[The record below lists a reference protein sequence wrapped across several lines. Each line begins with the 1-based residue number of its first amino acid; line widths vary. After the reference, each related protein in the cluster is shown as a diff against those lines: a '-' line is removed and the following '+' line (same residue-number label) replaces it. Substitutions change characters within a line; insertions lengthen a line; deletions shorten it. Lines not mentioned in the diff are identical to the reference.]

1 MLINYLRTA
10 FRRLW
15 KNKGFFALN
24 FVGLYVSVSASLL
37 IALLIMY
44 EGSFDRGGSARTGA
58 GGGMASAVEGRAGLA
73 ARGTTMSADAPP
85 AGLQVYRVVD
95 QSKGSQGGS
104 YNAVTPY
111 PLATAMR
118 VAMPDQPYISQIHWE
133 RETAVLVGTTVLKEK
148 NVVFADSVFPRLF
161 PIQLK
166 EGSLSRTL
174 ANKGL
179 VALTLST
186 AEKYFGHTDAVGKRI
201 RISNTLELEVA
212 AVVADPPAN
221 THLPYHM
228 LVGYPSL
235 TGDFIGGM
243 PLNQWSLNANGYTY
257 IGFAGGAGNAI
268 ALGTGGYS
276 EKGSKDATGGGVL
289 VRTERTLA
297 DLIKKNIKSVD
308 PMSDDHYYLQPLR
321 TIHYDMN
328 YALSNPAYTINSSY
342 LTLIGAIGLFLIL
355 AACINYTN
363 LSTALALKKG
373 KEVGVRKTL
382 GATRGQLMRQM
393 LGETFV
399 LTAIVIS
406 AAALTAGLFLPLL
419 NTLLDKSVPTH
430 WLGLTS
436 VAFLLILWAL
446 VSLLSGTY
454 PALVLS
460 RFRPVAALKSMSA
473 TPKASVLLLRR
484 GLVVF
489 QFVTAQVLIICAL
502 IVSKQMVFVRN
513 TPLGFNKDLLV
524 TVGLP
529 DNKPEKIR
537 AFRARLQ
544 SIPGIVRF
552 SFDLGAPVSDNMV
565 GTSFGRR
572 EDFSQHQE
580 AVAVKAVDKNYM
592 DVYGLKLVAGRW
604 LTEADEQ
611 ESATKGPDSTKHY
624 AFVVNETAVKALGYK
639 SPEEAIGK
647 QVRFA
652 INQITA
658 PIVGVV
664 KDYHIANMHKAV
676 VPVIML
682 AFPYFEFNSSIRLA
696 GTYNPGTMAAIQKA
710 FTDVYPDQLYEA
722 KFLDATV
729 AAQYQEEERTQ
740 NLFNLFT
747 GLSIAINILGL
758 VGLLAF
764 MIEQRTKEVGIR
776 KVLGAGIADIS
787 FLLSKDFLKL
797 IGVAFLVAAPVA
809 GLLMDKWLQDFAYR
823 TPMSWWVFAGALL
836 ATVIVTCVAI
846 SFQTIRAAV
855 INPVKSLRSE

>member
-24 FVGLYVSVSASLL
+24 FVGLYISVSACLL

-44 EGSFDRGGSARTGA
+44 EGSFDKGSGN
-58 GGGMASAVEGRAGLA
+58 
-73 ARGTTMSADAPP
+73 

-95 QSKGSQGGS
+95 HSKGSRDAG

-118 VAMPDQPYISQIHWE
+118 VAMPDQPYISQIDWE
-133 RETAVLVGTTVLKEK
+133 REAAVLVGTTVLKEK
-148 NVVFADSVFPRLF
+148 NVVFADSVFPKLF
-161 PIQLK
+161 ATLVK

-179 VALTLST
+179 VALTQST

-201 RISNTLELEVA
+201 RVGNMLELEVA
-212 AVVADPPAN
+212 AVIADPPAN

-235 TGDFIGGM
+235 TGDFIGGL

-257 IGFAGGAGNAI
+257 IGFPMGPNA
-268 ALGTGGYS
+268 
-276 EKGSKDATGGGVL
+276 GGGVL

-297 DLIKKNIKSVD
+297 DLIQKNIKTVD
-308 PMSDDHYYLQPLR
+308 PASDNHYSLQPLR
-321 TIHYDMN
+321 AIHYDMN

-382 GATRGQLMRQM
+382 GATRGQLMRQL

-430 WLGLTS
+430 WVGLTS
-436 VAFLLILWAL
+436 VALLLVLWAL
-446 VSLLSGTY
+446 VSLLSGIY

-489 QFVTAQVLIICAL
+489 QFVTAQVLIICAI
-502 IVSKQMVFVRN
+502 IVSKQMTFVRN

-524 TVGLP
+524 TVFLP
-529 DNKPEKIR
+529 DNKPENIR
-537 AFRARLQ
+537 AFRSRLQ
-544 SIPGIVRF
+544 SIPGIARL
-552 SFDLGAPVSDNMV
+552 SFDLGAPISDNNV
-565 GTSFGRR
+565 GTSFGLR
-572 EDFSQHQE
+572 ETFSQHQE
-580 AVAVKAVDKNYM
+580 SVSVKAVDRNYL
-592 DVYGLKLVAGRW
+592 DVYGLKLLAGRW
-604 LTEADEQ
+604 VTEADEQ
-611 ESATKGPDSTKHY
+611 EAARSVPDSTKHY
-624 AFVVNETAVKALGYK
+624 AFVVNETAVKTLGIR

-664 KDYHIANMHKAV
+664 KDYHVANMHKAV

-682 AFPYFEFNSSIRLA
+682 AFPYFEFNTSIRLA

-710 FTDVYPDQLYEA
+710 FTTVYPDQLYEA
-722 KFLDATV
+722 QFLDATV

-740 NLFNLFT
+740 SLFNLFT

-776 KVLGAGIADIS
+776 KVLGAGITDIS

-823 TPMSWWVFAGALL
+823 TPMSWWVFGGALL

-846 SFQTIRAAV
+846 SFQTIRAAI
-855 INPVKSLRSE
+855 INPVQSLRSQ